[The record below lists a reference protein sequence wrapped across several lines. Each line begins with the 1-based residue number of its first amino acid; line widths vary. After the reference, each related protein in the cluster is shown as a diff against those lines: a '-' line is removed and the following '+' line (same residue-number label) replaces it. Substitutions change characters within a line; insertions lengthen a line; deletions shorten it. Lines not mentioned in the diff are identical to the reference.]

1 MECIIGQPVE
11 FIMIIKLKLNST
23 LACMSRFQ
31 SSYFDLIS
39 GATLVFNET
48 TYSASEAG
56 PLEVDVCVQISDLTG
71 ELQSNLIVT
80 LSDLPGTLT
89 GILQFQLKLQFRL
102 VSSTFSCAFYCTL
115 R

>member
-1 MECIIGQPVE
+1 M
-11 FIMIIKLKLNST
+11 
-23 LACMSRFQ
+23 
-31 SSYFDLIS
+31 
-39 GATLVFNET
+39 FNET

-89 GILQFQLKLQFRL
+89 GIMLLQ
-102 VSSTFSCAFYCTL
+102 SN
-115 R
+115 

>member
-1 MECIIGQPVE
+1 MYLLINI
-11 FIMIIKLKLNST
+11 F
-23 LACMSRFQ
+23 
-31 SSYFDLIS
+31 IS

-80 LSDLPGTLT
+80 LNDLPSTIT
-89 GILQFQLKLQFRL
+89 GRMILQL
-102 VSSTFSCAFYCTL
+102 
-115 R
+115 